1 MTFKEKLKRE
11 HPVRARLADPGCP
24 EDYGYEPVNSECP
37 CNTCEECWNRE
48 IPEVKTT
55 STQPVLKVMLDPGA
69 IMPTRAHKND
79 GGLDLY
85 ATKGGWIFP
94 KSRKVFGTGFHASI
108 PAGFV
113 GLLTSKSGMMLKGIT
128 SRGTIDSDYNGE
140 IRAVLFNHSWKFIR
154 IRQNQKI
161 SQLVILPII
170 TPDLELVDSLD
181 ETERG
186 NGGFGS
192 TGKF

>member
-1 MTFKEKLKRE
+1 MKME
-11 HPVRARLADPGCP
+11 VA
-24 EDYGYEPVNSECP
+24 V
-37 CNTCEECWNRE
+37 E
-48 IPEVKTT
+48 I
-55 STQPVLKVMLDPGA
+55 GA
-69 IMPTRAHKND
+69 VVPSRAHKND

-85 ATKGGWIFP
+85 ATTGGWIFP

-108 PAGFV
+108 PAGYV

-128 SRGTIDSDYNGE
+128 SRGTIDSDYTGE

-154 IRQNQKI
+154 IKPGQKI
-161 SQLVILPII
+161 TQLVILPII
-170 TPDLELVDSLD
+170 TPDLELVDGLE

-192 TGKF
+192 TGAF